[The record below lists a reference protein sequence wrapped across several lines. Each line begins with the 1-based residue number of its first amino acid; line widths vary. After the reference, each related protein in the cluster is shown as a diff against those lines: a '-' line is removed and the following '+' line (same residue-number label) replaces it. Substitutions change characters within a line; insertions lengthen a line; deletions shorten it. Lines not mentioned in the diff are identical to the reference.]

1 MSQLANVN
9 TDDIPEAI
17 RLGCQTMGQ
26 VFNRD
31 DDLRPFFGSRVW
43 PDPELAFSPVHSESH
58 VPGRHLNA
66 LLHAEDI
73 LGSSVPLDEETVH
86 LHAQAAFFS
95 YSGAVPLPLNRE
107 FLDGELINLS
117 PHNIREGFHA
127 LHALIRFR
135 DSAEATSLAQ
145 RSIQTIME
153 HWSPHTGWDRN
164 YLEGELGL
172 KVRSSSFIAGL
183 ARALGPLVKLI
194 RTTRMGDAWELA
206 HLIAQQALQECF
218 PEDGHYDPQ
227 VHGYH
232 THSTTCVMSSLA
244 QLADLTADMPLL
256 QSVKAFYDRGLW
268 EIRNAIGWCIESSHP
283 DASSDRG
290 EVNNS
295 GDILETALIL
305 GKYGWSEAYADAER
319 ILRCHIL
326 PSQLRDVSFMPASP
340 DPAPHD
346 GQRNVAERHL
356 GAFGFPAPYGHAPL
370 GDQSISFNMDIVGGA
385 VSSLCEAWRQATTFE
400 QGRGHQVNLLFDRD
414 TETIKVESPYTQG
427 VLQVTLKQ
435 EGPLWI
441 RKPSWVQ
448 GEELHLPL
456 GCQVYTNDK
465 GYWFIPHLPVAT
477 PMTIRFPLREQELV
491 LQHRTRDIPM
501 RLRGD
506 TPIAMQNHGADLTF
520 FPNMA

>member
-17 RLGCQTMGQ
+17 CLGCQTMGQ

-43 PDPELAFSPVHSESH
+43 PEPELSFSPVHSESH

-66 LLHAEDI
+66 LLNAEDI

-86 LHAQAAFFS
+86 LHAKAAFFS

-206 HLIAQQALQECF
+206 HLIAQKALQECF

-244 QLADLTADMPLL
+244 QLADLTADMRLL
-256 QSVKAFYDRGLW
+256 QSVKAFYDRGLR
-268 EIRNAIGWCIESSHP
+268 EIRNDIGWCIESSHP

-305 GKYGWSEAYADAER
+305 GKNGWSEAYADAER

-326 PSQLRDVSFMPASP
+326 PSQLRDVSFIPASP

-414 TETIKVESPYTQG
+414 TEAIKVESPYTQG

-435 EGPLWI
+435 EGPLWV

-448 GEELHLPL
+448 REEMNLPL

-465 GYWFIPHLPVAT
+465 GYWFIPNLPVAT
-477 PMTIRFPLREQELV
+477 PMTIRFPLREQELI

-520 FPNMA
+520 FQNMA